1 MSPSAGTRFDDLVR
15 IMRALRAPGGCPW
28 DREQTLQSLRPFV
41 LEETYELL
49 DALDRGDLKS
59 LREELGDFL
68 YEAVFLAQIAEEAGH
83 FSIADAIDGI
93 ATKLVR
99 RHPHVF
105 TPDGVPLAEAGPGLS
120 SDEVVRKWEDL
131 KAAERGVE
139 GRVEPSILSG
149 VPKTLPA
156 LLRAYETCARAATV
170 GFDWAT
176 ATDVL
181 DKMDEELRELRVAV
195 RDRDRDPQAVED
207 ELGDLLFA
215 FANYARKLQ
224 VEPEAALRR
233 AADKFQTRFAAM
245 ERMAA
250 ADGVA
255 LKALTLD
262 QQNDL
267 WLRAK
272 VETALALAPA
282 PSLTKETV

>member
-1 MSPSAGTRFDDLVR
+1 MSLPAGPRFDELVR

-49 DALDRGDLKS
+49 DALDRGDVAS

-83 FSIADAIDGI
+83 FSIGDAIDGI
-93 ATKLVR
+93 ARKLVR

-105 TPDGVPLAEAGPGLS
+105 TPDGVPLADAAPGLS

-139 GRVEPSILSG
+139 GRVETSILSG

-170 GFDWAT
+170 GFDWA
-176 ATDVL
+176 APGDVL
-181 DKMDEELRELRVAV
+181 DKMDEEIRELRVAV
-195 RDRDRDPQAVED
+195 RDRAADPAAVED

-215 FANYARKLQ
+215 FANFARKLG

-233 AADKFQTRFAAM
+233 AADKFQSRFEAM
-245 ERMAA
+245 ERAA
-250 ADGVA
+250 TADGVA
-255 LKALTLD
+255 LKSLSLD
-262 QQNDL
+262 QQNAL
-267 WLRAK
+267 WHRVKA
-272 VETALALAPA
+272 EAAAALHTPKEPA
-282 PSLTKETV
+282 

>member
-1 MSPSAGTRFDDLVR
+1 MPQSPGARFDDLVR

-49 DALDRGDLKS
+49 DALDRGDLGS

-83 FSIADAIDGI
+83 FSIGDAIEGI

-105 TPDGVPLAEAGPGLS
+105 TPDGVPLADGSSGMS

-131 KAAERGVE
+131 KAAERRVQ
-139 GRVEPSILSG
+139 GRVEKSMLSG

-156 LLRAYETCARAATV
+156 LLRAYEMAARAATV
-170 GFDWAT
+170 GFDWIT
-176 ATDVL
+176 PGDVL
-181 DKMDEELRELRVAV
+181 EKMDEEVRELRVAV
-195 RDRDRDPQAVED
+195 RDRAVDPTAVED

-215 FANYARKLQ
+215 FANYARKLG

-233 AADKFQTRFAAM
+233 AADKFQMRFEAM
-245 ERMAA
+245 ER
-250 ADGVA
+250 VA
-255 LKALTLD
+255 KTEGTTLGALTLD
-262 QQNDL
+262 QQNTL
-267 WLRAK
+267 WHRVKA
-272 VETALALAPA
+272 ASAPT
-282 PSLTKETV
+282 PLEENV

>member
-1 MSPSAGTRFDDLVR
+1 MSLLPGTRFDELVR

-49 DALDRGDLKS
+49 DALDRNDIGS

-83 FSIADAIDGI
+83 FSIGDAIDGI
-93 ATKLVR
+93 ARKLVR

-105 TPDGVPLAEAGPGLS
+105 TPDGVPLAEAASGLS
-120 SDEVVRKWEDL
+120 SGDVVAKWEDL

-139 GRVEPSILSG
+139 GRVETSILSG
-149 VPKTLPA
+149 VPRTLPA
-156 LLRAYETCARAATV
+156 LLRAYETCGRAATV
-170 GFDWAT
+170 GFDWAG
-176 ATDVL
+176 ADDVL
-181 DKMDEELRELRVAV
+181 DKMDEELRELRTAV
-195 RDRDRDPQAVED
+195 RDRDAQPDAVED

-215 FANYARKLQ
+215 FANYARKLG

-233 AADKFQTRFAAM
+233 AADKFQGRFEAM
-245 ERMAA
+245 ERLAR

-255 LKALTLD
+255 MKSLTLD
-262 QQNDL
+262 QQNAL
-267 WLRAK
+267 WHRVKTEAAVAAATLK
-272 VETALALAPA
+272 EPA
-282 PSLTKETV
+282 

>member
-1 MSPSAGTRFDDLVR
+1 MSLSPGARFDDLVR

-28 DREQTLQSLRPFV
+28 DREQTLQSLRPYV

-49 DALDRGDLKS
+49 DALDRGDLAS

-83 FSIADAIDGI
+83 FSIGDAIDGV

-105 TPDGVPLAEAGPGLS
+105 TPSGVPLADNGPELS

-131 KAAERGVE
+131 KAAERGAA
-139 GRVEPSILSG
+139 GRVEKSILSG

-156 LLRAYETCARAATV
+156 LLRAYETCGRAATV
-170 GFDWAT
+170 GFDWVSAS
-176 ATDVL
+176 DVL

-195 RDRDRDPQAVED
+195 RDRAVAPAAVED

-215 FANYARKLQ
+215 FANFARKLG

-233 AADKFQTRFAAM
+233 AADKFQARFEAM
-245 ERMAA
+245 ERLVR

-255 LKALTLD
+255 LSSLTLD
-262 QQNDL
+262 QQNTL
-267 WLRAK
+267 WHRVKADAAA
-272 VETALALAPA
+272 TDAP
-282 PSLTKETV
+282 TEKEHA

>member
-1 MSPSAGTRFDDLVR
+1 MPLPPGARFDELVR

-49 DALDRGDLKS
+49 DALDRNDLGS

-83 FSIADAIDGI
+83 FSIGEAIDGI

-105 TPDGVPLAEAGPGLS
+105 TPDGVPLADAAPGLS
-120 SDEVVRKWEDL
+120 SREVVAKWEDL
-131 KAAERGVE
+131 KAAERGAE
-139 GRVEPSILSG
+139 GRVEKSILSG
-149 VPKTLPA
+149 VPRTLPA

-170 GFDWAT
+170 GFDW
-176 ATDVL
+176 DGPGEVL

-195 RDRDRDPQAVED
+195 RERDAHPGAVED

-215 FANYARKLQ
+215 FANYARKLG

-233 AADKFQTRFAAM
+233 AADKFQHRFQAM
-245 ERMAA
+245 EHLAS
-250 ADGVA
+250 ADGIA
-255 LKALTLD
+255 LKSLTLD
-262 QQNDL
+262 QQNAL
-267 WLRAK
+267 WHRVKADAAAA
-272 VETALALAPA
+272 VVIPEEPA
-282 PSLTKETV
+282 

>member
-1 MSPSAGTRFDDLVR
+1 
-15 IMRALRAPGGCPW
+15 MRALRAPGGCPW

-49 DALDRGDLKS
+49 DALDRNDIAS

-83 FSIADAIDGI
+83 FSIGDAVEGI

-105 TPDGVPLAEAGPGLS
+105 TPDGVPLAEAAPGLS
-120 SDEVVRKWEDL
+120 SQEVVAKWEDL
-131 KAAERGVE
+131 KAAERGAE
-139 GRVEPSILSG
+139 GRVEKSILSG

-170 GFDWAT
+170 GFDWAGPG
-176 ATDVL
+176 DVL

-195 RDRDRDPQAVED
+195 RERAEQPDAVED

-215 FANYARKLQ
+215 FANYARKLG

-233 AADKFQTRFAAM
+233 AADKFQGRFEAM
-245 ERMAA
+245 EHLAT

-255 LKALTLD
+255 LKSLTLD
-262 QQNDL
+262 QQNTL
-267 WLRAK
+267 WLRVKADAAAAATSE
-272 VETALALAPA
+272 ETA
-282 PSLTKETV
+282 

>member
-1 MSPSAGTRFDDLVR
+1 MSLLPGTRFDELVR

-49 DALDRGDLKS
+49 DALDRNDIGS

-83 FSIADAIDGI
+83 FSIGDAIDGI
-93 ATKLVR
+93 ARKLVR

-105 TPDGVPLAEAGPGLS
+105 TPDGVPLAEAAAGLS
-120 SDEVVRKWEDL
+120 SGEVVAKWEDL

-139 GRVEPSILSG
+139 GRVETSILSG

-156 LLRAYETCARAATV
+156 LLRAYETCARAATI
-170 GFDWAT
+170 GFDWDGAG
-176 ATDVL
+176 DVL

-195 RDRDRDPQAVED
+195 RDRAAHPDAVED
-207 ELGDLLFA
+207 ELGDVLFA
-215 FANYARKLQ
+215 FANYARKLG

-233 AADKFQTRFAAM
+233 AADKFQHRFAAM
-245 ERMAA
+245 ERIAK

-255 LKALTLD
+255 LKSLTLD
-262 QQNDL
+262 QQNAL
-267 WLRAK
+267 WHRVKAEAAVAAATIK
-272 VETALALAPA
+272 EPA
-282 PSLTKETV
+282 